1 MAEQSLIPG
10 VDPIIISVKSKS
22 WPLGGRWVG
31 GDIPTSSKWFKLNFP
46 EVLYGQGVL
55 RQKMG
60 SYNLKMAECK

>member
-31 GDIPTSSKWFKLNFP
+31 GVLATSLQVNENFFSANIVDK
-46 EVLYGQGVL
+46 VLSARIWGL
-55 RQKMG
+55 
-60 SYNLKMAECK
+60 

>member
-31 GDIPTSSKWFKLNFP
+31 GQLATSLQVNENFFSANIVDK
-46 EVLYGQGVL
+46 VLSARIWGL
-55 RQKMG
+55 
-60 SYNLKMAECK
+60 